1 MPKVVPEQPPW
12 ARPSWQ
18 RARPRLSSTSCT
30 MQSCSLESVGT
41 KTKLTIAFDGFLYD
55 LCYHVCVYIYILY
68 TYLQYV
74 FTFFIVLNLALC
86 LPSAKLASCF
96 CRCSQPML
104 KPILSGCRND
114 SIKTKILK
122 VVQEVYGGADVKY
135 SDTW

>member
-55 LCYHVCVYIYILY
+55 LCYYVCVYIYIYY
-68 TYLQYV
+68 TH
-74 FTFFIVLNLALC
+74 TFNTFLHFL
-86 LPSAKLASCF
+86 
-96 CRCSQPML
+96 
-104 KPILSGCRND
+104 
-114 SIKTKILK
+114 
-122 VVQEVYGGADVKY
+122 
-135 SDTW
+135 

>member
-1 MPKVVPEQPPW
+1 M
-12 ARPSWQ
+12 
-18 RARPRLSSTSCT
+18 L
-30 MQSCSLESVGT
+30 L
-41 KTKLTIAFDGFLYD
+41 
-55 LCYHVCVYIYILY
+55 CVYIYILY
-68 TYLQYV
+68 TYFQHV
-74 FTFFIVLNLALC
+74 FTFFILLNLALC
-86 LPSAKLASCF
+86 LPFAKLASGF